1 MENQNLEVSQY
12 RSSIKN
18 WWVSLI
24 LGIIFFIVGIMVF
37 MKPGDSY
44 LALSV
49 TFGLMVIVSG
59 ILEIYIG
66 AATPAKSGRGWLI
79 TAGVIETLL
88 GIIIMSLPA
97 VMLTILPFVLG
108 FWLMFR
114 GFTTIGAASDMMS
127 AGIKGAGWTL
137 TFAILVVISSFFV
150 LANPIIG
157 VGVVVIWL
165 GISLLFAGITLI
177 ISGFHLLNLNKHL
190 K

>member
-1 MENQNLEVSQY
+1 MENQNFEVSQY

-37 MKPGDSY
+37 MNPGDSY

-49 TFGLMVIVSG
+49 TFGLMVVVSG
-59 ILEIYIG
+59 VIEIYVG
-66 AATPAKSGRGWLI
+66 AVTPAKSGRGWLI

-88 GIIIMSLPA
+88 GIIILSLPS
-97 VMLTILPFVLG
+97 VMITILPFVLG

-114 GFTTIGAASDMMS
+114 GFTSIGVASDMMS

-137 TFAILVVISSFFV
+137 TFAILVVIASFFV
-150 LANPIIG
+150 LANPVIG
-157 VGVVVIWL
+157 VGVVVVWL
-165 GISLLFAGITLI
+165 GIALLFAGTTLI
-177 ISGFHLLNLNKHL
+177 INGFHLQHLNKHL